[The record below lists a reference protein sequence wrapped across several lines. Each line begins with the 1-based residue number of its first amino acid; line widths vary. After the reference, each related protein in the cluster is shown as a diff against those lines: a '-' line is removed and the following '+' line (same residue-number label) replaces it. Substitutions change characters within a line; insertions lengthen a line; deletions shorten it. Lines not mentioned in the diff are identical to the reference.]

1 MNAKNSWPTK
11 SVLVNFS
18 FCLRLQNGSLL
29 LLILSFKMWFLGHHG
44 FWHSF
49 WFFIKLYE
57 NMICLDDCI
66 LGCTWDEF
74 CIWDECVIYL
84 SLGEGSFMPDSALCK
99 ESSTRT
105 YNGHKGVI

>member
-1 MNAKNSWPTK
+1 
-11 SVLVNFS
+11 
-18 FCLRLQNGSLL
+18 
-29 LLILSFKMWFLGHHG
+29 
-44 FWHSF
+44 
-49 WFFIKLYE
+49 
-57 NMICLDDCI
+57 MICLDDCI